1 MATTDQRAGFRLP
14 WTSEERS
21 SSDPQPSDDAME
33 AEGLTEV
40 ELAEA
45 VEPTGHS
52 DEHVEPI
59 AQAPIEATATASAPA
74 ALRASNRFIA
84 DLTKAMQAAAE
95 SARSET
101 LTQLQADAKVFIE
114 ELHGRSAGQTSE
126 LRKRADDDVAA
137 VRDWSKA
144 EVARVREKT
153 EQRIA
158 TRKSELEHHLELH
171 AGAIER
177 EIERIHAQIGRF
189 ESDMERFFER
199 LRAEQDPGRIAA
211 LAANLPEPPP
221 FDMPAVDLDAIVD
234 GSDWSAPAV
243 ATAAAVPV
251 ADAGDVGTPAE
262 PVGLADLG
270 VAEAEAAAAAG
281 EAEVIE
287 PNGFAAFDGDA
298 INARLANLIPDRA
311 IDQGSVSAMS
321 TQVIVVGLVSVSSIA
336 SFKRHVARLDGV
348 RSVGVSSGPDGEF
361 VFNVAHDP
369 EVQLQDAITA
379 LPGFHA
385 RVTSSGENVFNL
397 SARDPEAES

>member
-21 SSDPQPSDDAME
+21 SSDPQPFDDAMD
-33 AEGLTEV
+33 AEGLTNDGPADVGESADRAG
-40 ELAEA
+40 EL
-45 VEPTGHS
+45 
-52 DEHVEPI
+52 VEPI
-59 AQAPIEATATASAPA
+59 ARAPIQAASPTSAPA
-74 ALRASNRFIA
+74 AIRPSNRFIA

-101 LTQLQADAKVFIE
+101 LTQLQADAKLFIE

-137 VRDWSKA
+137 IREWSKA
-144 EVARVREKT
+144 EIARVREET

-171 AGAIER
+171 AGVIER
-177 EIERIHAQIGRF
+177 EIARIHAQVGRF

-221 FDMPAVDLDAIVD
+221 FDAPVVDLEAIV
-234 GSDWSAPAV
+234 V
-243 ATAAAVPV
+243 AAA
-251 ADAGDVGTPAE
+251 E
-262 PVGLADLG
+262 PGVFADLDT
-270 VAEAEAAAAAG
+270 AEAEAAAAAG
-281 EAEVIE
+281 DADVVE
-287 PNGFAAFDGDA
+287 PDDLPAFDGDA
-298 INARLANLIPDRA
+298 INARLAGLIPERSADRA
-311 IDQGSVSAMS
+311 PESAIS
-321 TQVIVVGLVSVSSIA
+321 TQVVVVGLVSVSSIA
-336 SFKRHVARLDGV
+336 SFKRHVTRLEGV
-348 RSVGVSSGPDGEF
+348 RSVAVSSGPDGEF
-361 VFNVAHDP
+361 VFTVTHDADGP
-369 EVQLQDAITA
+369 LQDAISG

-385 RVTSSGENVFNL
+385 RVTSTGEGVINV

>member
-21 SSDPQPSDDAME
+21 SSDPLSVDEAVE
-33 AEGLTEV
+33 AEGLTEA
-40 ELAEA
+40 ELADM
-45 VEPTGHS
+45 VEPADDS
-52 DEHVEPI
+52 DELVEPI
-59 AQAPIEATATASAPA
+59 ARAPLGAAASTSAPA
-74 ALRASNRFIA
+74 ALRPSNRFLA

-144 EVARVREKT
+144 EIASVREET

-177 EIERIHAQIGRF
+177 EVERIHAQVGRF

-221 FDMPAVDLDAIVD
+221 FDAPVVDLEAIVDAAAEPAAAEPAALVDLDA
-234 GSDWSAPAV
+234 
-243 ATAAAVPV
+243 
-251 ADAGDVGTPAE
+251 
-262 PVGLADLG
+262 
-270 VAEAEAAAAAG
+270 AEAEAAAAAG
-281 EAEVIE
+281 DAAVVE
-287 PNGFAAFDGDA
+287 PDDLPAFDGDA
-298 INARLANLIPDRA
+298 INARLAGLIPGRSVDRA
-311 IDQGSVSAMS
+311 AVPSIS
-321 TQVIVVGLVSVSSIA
+321 TQVVVVGLVSVSSIA

-348 RSVGVSSGPDGEF
+348 RSVAVSSGPDGEF
-361 VFNVAHDP
+361 VFTVTHDADGP
-369 EVQLQDAITA
+369 LQDAISA

-385 RVTSSGENVFNL
+385 RVTSSGEGVINL
-397 SARDPEAES
+397 SARDPETES